1 MVFKFWSRLSVIEII
16 ILINKNRNYSKLSRY
31 FNVIGLEVLDKDG
44 K

>member
-16 ILINKNRNYSKLSRY
+16 ILINKNRNYSKLS
-31 FNVIGLEVLDKDG
+31 VIGLEVLDKDG